1 MTPADVILLMD
12 VLFEVRIAL
21 APDGEHLAVTGN
33 AAAIACATSKLTEMK
48 PELLGYLRATTTYEV
63 TP

>member
-33 AAAIACATSKLTEMK
+33 AAAIECATPKLTQMK
-48 PELLGYLRATTTYEV
+48 PELLGYLRATTNEV